1 MSYRL
6 NLKNTIA
13 PSFALH
19 SCLIRVWNVT
29 NIHESFLESI
39 ASGKN
44 LCAVFLDLSKA
55 FDTRH
60 WTITAQM
67 QSITIT
73 ITNIQDYNVTDYD
86 YIESNHDYNRDYI
99 GLETSSEQKQ
109 TPFAWFDA
117 SIFSDNI
124 RY

>member
-1 MSYRL
+1 
-6 NLKNTIA
+6 
-13 PSFALH
+13 
-19 SCLIRVWNVT
+19 VT

-73 ITNIQDYNVTDYD
+73 ITCHLLDYD
-86 YIESNHDYNRDYI
+86 YDYEYTRLQCNR
-99 GLETSSEQKQ
+99 LRLHWK
-109 TPFAWFDA
+109 
-117 SIFSDNI
+117 
-124 RY
+124 